1 MIIMDK
7 TYILSLV
14 TIFATM
20 ILGIIS
26 KKSDFINNNLIPIQN
41 LLIGLI
47 FAIIEWII
55 TKDFKM
61 AIAMSGLIAGG
72 TYDIVKNLNDIKK
85 RDKFS
90 FFKILNGVPYAI

>member
-7 TYILSLV
+7 IYILSLV
-14 TIFATM
+14 TIFVTM
-20 ILGIIS
+20 ILDMIS
-26 KKSDFINNNLIPIQN
+26 KKINFINNNLIPIQN
-41 LLIGLI
+41 LLVGLI

-72 TYDIVKNLNDIKK
+72 TYDIIKNLNEMKK
-85 RDKFS
+85 TS
-90 FFKILNGVPYAI
+90 

>member
-14 TIFATM
+14 TIFVTM
-20 ILGIIS
+20 ILGMIS
-26 KKSDFINNNLIPIQN
+26 KKINFINNNLIPIQN
-41 LLIGLI
+41 LLVGLI

-61 AIAMSGLIAGG
+61 VIAMSGLIAGG
-72 TYDIVKNLNDIKK
+72 TYDIIKNLNDIKK
-85 RDKFS
+85 TS
-90 FFKILNGVPYAI
+90 KILVF